1 MQNSWH
7 DGMKTSILTKTCK
20 EILIYETL
28 TFINIFEE
36 ARLVLIFLSFRIYS
50 SYLISFFLTQRRFMF
65 NFYLSSL
72 VMYIASKLNG

>member
-1 MQNSWH
+1 
-7 DGMKTSILTKTCK
+7 MKTSILTKTCK